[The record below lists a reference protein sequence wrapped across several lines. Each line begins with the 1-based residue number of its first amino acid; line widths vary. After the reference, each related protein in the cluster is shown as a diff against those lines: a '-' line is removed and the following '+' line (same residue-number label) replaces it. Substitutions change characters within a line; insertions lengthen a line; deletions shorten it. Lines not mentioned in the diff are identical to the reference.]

1 MAPEFP
7 YFKYQA
13 KEAEQRLTE
22 LQAFVSSLLE
32 GIGEG
37 VIVVDRELKIRSANK
52 GYCEQ
57 VNASFDDIIGKPC
70 YKVSHHSEIPCNE
83 RGNGC
88 DCAVRKCFQTGEH
101 HRALHEHH
109 VTA

>member
-57 VNASFDDIIGKPC
+57 VNASFDDIIGVGQAP
-70 YKVSHHSEIPCNE
+70 EPTPAE
-83 RGNGC
+83 TAALQAADPGG
-88 DCAVRKCFQTGEH
+88 VRFLEF
-101 HRALHEHH
+101 
-109 VTA
+109 